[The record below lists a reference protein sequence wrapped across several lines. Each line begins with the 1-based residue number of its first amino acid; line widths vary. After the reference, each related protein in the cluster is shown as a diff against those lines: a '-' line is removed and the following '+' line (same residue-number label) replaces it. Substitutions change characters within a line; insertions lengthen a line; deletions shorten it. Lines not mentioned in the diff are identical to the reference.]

1 MQVRFNLLLS
11 LQTEWSRFVTVSS
24 RDRKI
29 DRSDITKAVCCYE
42 INTIRHKTSRAND
55 TNHTCNLLPH
65 GPSASTRHKGQR
77 VANKLSLIL
86 QSVYEE
92 DSDPEQAR
100 RDKDMEKDWHFL
112 AKYFKNLYKPTN
124 NTTFEFFNSRNR
136 LKIPHQR
143 YKKTIIS
150 QGSLGIKKDDGQ
162 LLGLGKPKWVKDYA
176 YHKEKMMMCKQV
188 EQGVS
193 LQAEQADWLE
203 DTDEEIDEQELEAH
217 YSSHRQ
223 RFKEVSPAESSSNE
237 YDMGTGIC
245 HDQMGLLRRRPQSH
259 SFLGLVQFCDADLGL
274 LSGNLYVYE
283 SSSGNDLLIALPTKD
298 GVWQIDWLYDL
309 YFDYITAL
317 LSKMKEVGW
326 NDYTLKLIYVARITL
341 FVCEMS
347 KQKKLFKTIAVPSP
361 KGRVQEIEGVDFEDH
376 LHSCSLGKQFGFLL
390 PTRHTSPFP
399 IYQMDVKMAYLNGQ
413 LKEEVY
419 VAKVGRDSGFELT
432 AFSDADHAGCLDTR
446 KSTLEGYS
454 YLAEAGYIAVIL
466 QVVLSNVDE
475 DHNFKIMAST
485 TTKYRCTATLSQALR
500 KYLMQTPYII
510 REQSSYHT
518 DYLFTKALPEDRFK
532 YLVRRIGMRCLTPAE
547 LEAFKNDEVFV
558 MDKGSKERSPP
569 HNLRQKPGQYICCQ
583 NHKLIADIE
592 NDIMDPAP
600 YLLLYLGGPDSII
613 AFALADN
620 ELWLRHLLGLLVQT
634 DSTIY
639 ITLLAWNNILVSF
652 LTIPML
658 LCGIIKYGERTWVL
672 MSANRD
678 QFRDSVLTDRD
689 PSPSYAKFIEELCLK
704 DAEGRACA
712 FLWMRKKKTREV
724 EAKETGFDIEM
735 DNEFEMG
742 IMPNRFTYHE
752 LARATG
758 DFVENEKLGEGGYG
772 GVYRG
777 FMKDSKM
784 FIAVKRVSK
793 SSKHGI
799 KEYVSKVKIVSRLRH
814 RNQVQLE
821 LILTYEY
828 MEIGSLDSHLFKA

>member
-162 LLGLGKPKWVKDYA
+162 LLGLGKPKRVKDYV
-176 YHKEKMMMCKQV
+176 YHKEKMMMCKQA
-188 EQGVS
+188 EQGVP

-547 LEAFKNDEVFV
+547 LEVVRLGINPMIQPEPEDLPKDNPKLEIAVLSSRVQNKKIYNHAKDVAVTASHVIGDAVTKETGRGLLRYREERMEQMGAKRIDRITTIALGLLVDRQGNSSSSDNTKNECGDLMLMAFW
-558 MDKGSKERSPP
+558 
-569 HNLRQKPGQYICCQ
+569 
-583 NHKLIADIE
+583 
-592 NDIMDPAP
+592 AP
-600 YLLLYLGGPDSII
+600 YLQLHLGGPYTIT

-620 ELWLRHLLGLLVQT
+620 ELWLRQLLGLLVQT
-634 DSTIY
+634 TATIY

-652 LTIPML
+652 LIIPML
-658 LCGIIKYGERTWVL
+658 LCVIIKYGERTWVL

-678 QFRDSVLTDRD
+678 QFRDSVLTDQD
-689 PSPSYAKFIEELCLK
+689 PGPSYAKFMKEFYLK
-704 DAEGRACA
+704 D
-712 FLWMRKKKTREV
+712 T
-724 EAKETGFDIEM
+724 
-735 DNEFEMG
+735 
-742 IMPNRFTYHE
+742 
-752 LARATG
+752 
-758 DFVENEKLGEGGYG
+758 
-772 GVYRG
+772 
-777 FMKDSKM
+777 
-784 FIAVKRVSK
+784 
-793 SSKHGI
+793 
-799 KEYVSKVKIVSRLRH
+799 
-814 RNQVQLE
+814 
-821 LILTYEY
+821 
-828 MEIGSLDSHLFKA
+828 